1 MKKVKPFIKP
11 IILLT
16 LGIVLIILFK
26 DKYIEFFSP
35 KKEDKDF
42 IVEFTRNYNYQDGDI
57 LYNIN
62 EQIDSYIVIK
72 NNKEL
77 SNFKVT
83 AVDNDISLEKIDVNS
98 TVALMINHN
107 TYDSAITFDI
117 GEKSYTITTKKN
129 KDNLE
134 IFVKETQE

>member
-134 IFVKETQE
+134 IFVKEKQE

>member
-83 AVDNDISLEKIDVNS
+83 TVDNDISLEKIDVNS

-107 TYDSAITFDI
+107 AYDSAITFDI

-134 IFVKETQE
+134 IFVKEKQE